1 MPQFDSSTFASQI
14 FWLIITFF
22 ALYFVLARTVLPKI
36 ARVLEARQGRVH
48 DDLER
53 ATHLE
58 QEAKEALAAYQAAL
72 DAAKAEAQAV
82 IREAAE
88 EMDAEAAKR
97 HEELVE
103 RLVAE
108 VKAAEARIAGARDE
122 ALADIRQ
129 VASETARAAT
139 RRLIGVE
146 VAEDSADEAVA
157 AVAQER
163 G

>member
-1 MPQFDSSTFASQI
+1 MPQFDSSTFTSQI
-14 FWLIITFF
+14 FWLVVTFV

-36 ARVLEARQGRVH
+36 ARVLEARQGRID

-82 IREAAE
+82 VREAAE
-88 EMDAEAAKR
+88 QMDAEAAKR
-97 HEELVE
+97 HEELGE
-103 RLVAE
+103 RLAAE

-122 ALADIRQ
+122 ALASIRQ

-146 VAEDSADEAVA
+146 VEAERADEAVA
-157 AVAQER
+157 AVARER

>member
-14 FWLIITFF
+14 FWLTVTFV
-22 ALYFVLARTVLPKI
+22 ALYFVLARSVLPKI
-36 ARVLEARQGRVH
+36 ARVLEARQGRID

-72 DAAKAEAQAV
+72 DAAKTEAQAV
-82 IREAAE
+82 VREAAE
-88 EMDAEAAKR
+88 QMDAEAAKR
-97 HEELVE
+97 HEELGE
-103 RLVAE
+103 RLAAE
-108 VKAAEARIAGARDE
+108 VSAAEARIAGARDE
-122 ALADIRQ
+122 ALASIRQ

-146 VAEDSADEAVA
+146 VEADRADEAVA
-157 AVAQER
+157 AVARER

>member
-14 FWLIITFF
+14 FWLVVTFV

-36 ARVLEARQGRVH
+36 GQVLEARQGRID

-58 QEAKEALAAYQAAL
+58 QEAKEALAAYEAAL
-72 DAAKAEAQAV
+72 EAARAEAQTV
-82 IREAAE
+82 VREAAE

-97 HEELVE
+97 HEELGE
-103 RLVAE
+103 KLAAE
-108 VKAAEARIAGARDE
+108 VKAAEARISGARDE
-122 ALADIRQ
+122 ALANIRQ
-129 VASETARAAT
+129 VASETAQAAT

-146 VAEDSADEAVA
+146 VEETRAEAAVA
-157 AVAQER
+157 AVVEER
-163 G
+163 S